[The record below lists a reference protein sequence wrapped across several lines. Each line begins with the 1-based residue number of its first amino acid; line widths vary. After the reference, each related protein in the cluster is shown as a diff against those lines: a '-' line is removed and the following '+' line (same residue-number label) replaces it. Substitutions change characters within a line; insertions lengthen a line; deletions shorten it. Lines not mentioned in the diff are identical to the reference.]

1 MNLEVPLSASSPL
14 RKSLFRIPAFK
25 ALVTTVIVVLV
36 AALCAVIP
44 KSVAQ
49 EAVRE
54 ECAAKYT
61 DLKWRNGSPG
71 VSNNVYDQKSGRAE
85 VEFNWSVNDNVQEG
99 DQFKITLPSQLVT
112 VATGS
117 LELKDEKGETAA
129 TAVISGGQKEVIFK
143 LTDYVK
149 SNFQVKGSAYFTV
162 EWDRT
167 ASGLTTQG
175 FGKHE
180 EPGKLTFNG
189 CGGGD
194 LLGVYTPDGPPGVT
208 HRNSKTGI
216 QYDNPVQIN
225 GKTFYLFAWTIF
237 VGSDTG
243 KTDFVV
249 EDTPPTGHQIACSG
263 DFDHGRAP
271 VYLDAVRSANADP
284 DRHYIVDGSGNPV
297 GGTHNMSGV
306 VSETIP
312 YGDGYDINCTSEM
325 LKVRFPYGVD
335 PSTGPRI
342 NLITYTEKMPEPGS
356 AVINKAKIK
365 GNETEGT
372 VFIPSAGGW
381 AEGKKGG
388 FAVRKKVNGS
398 DINRGKRFIFEWS
411 CSPSDNLERIAK
423 KGIEEIEDGKDFHIS
438 DLDKGLICKVSEKDA
453 DIEGFERE
461 TTWTVSGNKVED
473 GKVEFPVREKN
484 EDAVVVE
491 AVNTYTKK
499 TEPKNGSFKIVKTVK
514 GLPETENLPTYL
526 FDYSCKKDDAEVKAG
541 VASIKGAGETQVDG
555 VPVGASCLVT
565 EQENSAKVP
574 GYSVEIPEKQEV
586 LIVEGKTGVVE
597 VTNSYKKDFGKF
609 SVLKK
614 VVANGVNV
622 PEDKAFAVDY
632 TCTKNGSEE
641 IKGALSIKNGVST
654 ESPEIPVGY
663 SCKVAEREYSAQIDD
678 ATVDIDNGQP
688 VGVIADKTAQITVTN
703 TYRTAVGGFKI
714 VKTVDG
720 LPAAQEKKNYKF
732 NYTCT
737 KHGKEIASGV
747 KEISGAGE
755 ATVEK
760 LAEGASCAVTEDQ
773 ESAQV
778 KGYSLVVETGAP
790 VLITAGTTGTVTV
803 NNTYSKKVGSFS
815 ITKKLVDPDGVAT
828 GKKFTFDY
836 KCVNE
841 ELGEVKEGVLGPI
854 GAGEEAKAE
863 NIPAGSICTVTEK
876 NAEVGK
882 ADLKVSGLDS
892 ITIVDNKEEKV
903 VATNEYSAWR
913 ASLKLNKK
921 ILGPQVDA
929 LLNKNFDVDYV
940 CTLGTYSKNGT
951 VTISAKKPAEI
962 TDVRSGAT
970 CKFTEKTDTAKVEGF
985 EFALSA
991 STTAT
996 EVVVG
1001 DKGSTSESTLVNAY
1015 DGLGR
1020 ISLTKKVSGLGSVLS
1035 GSSQNPREFD
1045 VEVSWTDEKGVKQ
1058 TREVKISEG
1067 KITNLDPLPVGTELL
1082 LKEIMPKNTAF
1093 TTWSTP
1099 GFSTTNPGVELKDH
1113 GDGTATLLVSVQTV
1127 KEAALIEVHNTANIP
1142 WWWILVPT
1150 LPLFIPP
1157 LLPSGSSSSSMPVT
1171 PATSA
1176 PQPAPKNVPA
1186 PKDADKKPKKLLAKT
1201 GAEIGVVAI
1210 LGMLAIFA
1218 GLILVI
1224 RRRNS

>member
-61 DLKWRNGSPG
+61 DLKWRDGSPG
-71 VSNNVYDQKSGRAE
+71 VNNNVYDQKSGRAE
-85 VEFNWSVNDNVQEG
+85 VEFKWSVNEDAKNG
-99 DQFKITLPSQLVT
+99 DQFKVELPQELMT
-112 VATGS
+112 VATGF
-117 LELKDEKGETAA
+117 LPLKDENGKTVA
-129 TAVISGGQKEVIFK
+129 TAVISGGQKEVVFT
-143 LTDYVK
+143 LTDYVQT
-149 SNFQVKGSAYFTV
+149 NFQVKGSAFFTV
-162 EWDRT
+162 EWDHKH
-167 ASGLTTQG
+167 SGLSVNG
-175 FGKHE
+175 FGSRE
-180 EPGKLTFNG
+180 NPGTLTFGG
-189 CGGGD
+189 CGDGN
-194 LLGVYTPDGPPGVT
+194 LQGVYLPDGPPGVT
-208 HRNSKTGI
+208 HRNGKTGV
-216 QYDNPVQIN
+216 QYDAPIQLD
-225 GKTFYLFAWTIF
+225 GKILYPFAWTIF

-243 KTDFVV
+243 KKDFTVT
-249 EDTPPTGHQIACSG
+249 DTPPEGHKIACSG
-263 DFDHGRAP
+263 NFDFGRPP
-271 VYLDAVRSANADP
+271 VHLDAVRSAAVDP
-284 DRHYIVDGSGNPV
+284 TPHYIVDGYGRV
-297 GGTHNMSGV
+297 EGGIHNM
-306 VSETIP
+306 TDLTTPIP
-312 YGDGYDINCTSEM
+312 HGYGYEINCTPEK
-325 LKVRFPYGVD
+325 LTVRFPYGVD
-335 PSTGPRI
+335 PNTGPRI
-342 NLITYTEKMPEPGS
+342 TLITYTEKKPAPGS
-356 AVINKAKIK
+356 AVINHANIN
-365 GNETEGT
+365 GNDVDGT

-388 FAVRKKVNGS
+388 FAVQKQVDGVKN
-398 DINRGKRFIFEWS
+398 DPLKEFTFDWS
-411 CSPSDNLERIAK
+411 CSPLENLEEISK
-423 KGIEEIEDGKDFHIS
+423 SGTQKIKGGENFHVS

-737 KHGKEIASGV
+737 KDGKEIASGV

>member
-14 RKSLFRIPAFK
+14 LKTLSRINAFK
-25 ALVTTVIVVLV
+25 TLCVAAVFVLVTSLCVVV
-36 AALCAVIP
+36 TP
-44 KSVAQ
+44 KAIAQ
-49 EAVRE
+49 EQ
-54 ECAAKYT
+54 CSGSYT
-61 DLKWRNGSPG
+61 DLKWKDGSRGVNGD
-71 VSNNVYDQKSGRAE
+71 VYNGKSDQAQ
-85 VEFNWSVNDNVQEG
+85 VEFKWSVGSSVKPGE
-99 DQFKITLPSQLVT
+99 QFKITLPPQLTTVFT
-112 VATGS
+112 GTLDLQDSNGAVVATTNILS
-117 LELKDEKGETAA
+117 
-129 TAVISGGQKEVIFK
+129 GQKEVVFT
-143 LTDYVK
+143 LTEFVATHF
-149 SNFQVKGSAYFTV
+149 NVNGSAFFTV
-162 EWDRT
+162 EWDRNQ
-167 ASGLTTQG
+167 SGLTTNG
-175 FGKHE
+175 FGSE
-180 EPGKLTFNG
+180 GAPADLIFEGCGNGKLQG
-189 CGGGD
+189 I
-194 LLGVYTPDGPPGVT
+194 YTPDGTSGVT
-208 HRNSKTGI
+208 QRNGKSG
-216 QYDNPVQIN
+216 VQDSPREVN
-225 GKTFYLFAWTIF
+225 GKTIYPFGWAIF
-237 VGSDTG
+237 VGSNTSRS
-243 KTDFVV
+243 DFTVT
-249 EDTPPTGHQIACSG
+249 DTPPAGHKFACSG
-263 DFDHGRAP
+263 DYDFGRSP
-271 VYLDAVRSANADP
+271 IYLDAVRSLGEDP
-284 DRHYIVDGSGNPV
+284 VRHYIVDGSGNLV
-297 GGTHNMSGV
+297 GGRSDVTGITEDV
-306 VSETIP
+306 P
-312 YGDGYDINCTSEM
+312 FGYGYEITCTPERVT
-325 LKVRFPYGVD
+325 VRFPYGVD
-335 PSTGPRI
+335 PTTGPRI
-342 NLITYTEKMPEPGS
+342 NLLTYSEQKPSPGS
-356 AVINKAKIK
+356 AVTNNATIN
-365 GNETEGT
+365 GNSVTGT

-388 FAVRKKVNGS
+388 FAVQKTVNGL
-398 DINRGKRFIFEWS
+398 DEPKEFTFEWS
-411 CSPSDNLERIAK
+411 CSPVSNPSVVEKQGTATLKASEN
-423 KGIEEIEDGKDFHIS
+423 FHVGN
-438 DLDKGLICKVSEKDA
+438 LDKGLICKVSEKDA
-453 DIEGFERE
+453 DVEGFERE

-526 FDYSCKKDDAEVKAG
+526 FDYSCKKDDAGVKAG
-541 VASIKGAGETQVDG
+541 VASIKGAGAVQVDDI
-555 VPVGASCLVT
+555 PVGASCLVT

-586 LIVEGKTGVVE
+586 LIIEGKTGVVE

-641 IKGALSIKNGVST
+641 IKGALSIKNGISI

-720 LPAAQEKKNYKF
+720 LPTAQEKKNYKF

-737 KHGKEIASGV
+737 KNGKEIASGM

-760 LAEGASCAVTEDQ
+760 LPEGASCAVTEDQ

-841 ELGEVKEGVLGPI
+841 ELGEIKEGVLGPI

-929 LLNKNFDVDYV
+929 LLNKNFDVDYA

-985 EFALSA
+985 EFDLSA